1 MYFLSSL
8 ILVMLSEDLISKSLL
23 KYRCLSCDYYTC
35 NITDWNKHLNTSK
48 HISKSQKNEF
58 SEVSE
63 DKSTIYSCDACNY
76 KTTKKTDWNKH
87 ISRVKHSNN
96 INQHIKNEKLIS
108 CKICNKIY
116 SSYNGLW
123 VHKKKC
129 KKIDINDES
138 NKCINNNDNNNDNDN
153 NDDNININTNNDVVN
168 EFSNNLNE
176 LLSIENF
183 MELMKQNSEFKEL
196 LAEQN
201 KQLLEQNKM
210 IIDLAKNSG
219 NNNNNTIN
227 SHNKTF
233 NLQVFLNEK
242 CKDAMNIDEFVDSL
256 KLNFNDLENVGE
268 LGFVKGISRIFIN
281 GLRELDVYKRPIHC
295 SDLKREVIHL
305 KEDGVW
311 LKDNENKD
319 SMKKVVKMIANKN
332 INKIYEWKAAY
343 PSHRY
348 SDDPKNDIYLKFLC
362 QSMGAKTREE
372 DIVYYEKV
380 ISNVAKEVTI
390 DKKNY

>member
-87 ISRVKHSNN
+87 ISRVKHTNN
-96 INQHIKNEKLIS
+96 INQHIKNEKQIS

-129 KKIDINDES
+129 KKIDINVES
-138 NKCINNNDNNNDNDN
+138 NKYIDNNENDIVND
-153 NDDNININTNNDVVN
+153 
-168 EFSNNLNE
+168 FSSNLNE
-176 LLSIENF
+176 ILSIENF
-183 MELMKQNSEFKEL
+183 MELMKQNQEFKEL

-219 NNNNNTIN
+219 NNNNSNNTIN

-311 LKDNENKD
+311 SKDNDNKD

-332 INKIYEWKAAY
+332 INKIYEWKEAY
-343 PSHRY
+343 PTHRY
-348 SDDPKNDIYLKFLC
+348 SDDPKNDIYLKFLY
-362 QSMGAKTREE
+362 QSMGARTKEE
-372 DIVYYEKV
+372 DIIYYEKV

>member
-1 MYFLSSL
+1 MFTFLDPKIENYFYC
-8 ILVMLSEDLISKSLL
+8 EKCDYKCTKKSLL
-23 KYRCLSCDYYTC
+23 DRHENTR
-35 NITDWNKHLNTSK
+35 KHLNVDEKS
-48 HISKSQKNEF
+48 SKSIICVNC
-58 SEVSE
+58 
-63 DKSTIYSCDACNY
+63 DKSFSCRQSLY
-76 KTTKKTDWNKH
+76 
-87 ISRVKHSNN
+87 
-96 INQHIKNEKLIS
+96 
-108 CKICNKIY
+108 
-116 SSYNGLW
+116 

-129 KKIDINDES
+129 IKNEEKEEDEQQTEDIVEET
-138 NKCINNNDNNNDNDN
+138 K
-153 NDDNININTNNDVVN
+153 
-168 EFSNNLNE
+168 EQNLLD

-183 MELMKQNSEFKEL
+183 MELMKQNNEFKDL
-196 LAEQN
+196 I
-201 KQLLEQNKM
+201 LEQNK
-210 IIDLAKNSG
+210 IIADLAKNASG
-219 NNNNNTIN
+219 NINNSINNSTIN

-233 NLQVFLNEK
+233 NLQVFLNER

-256 KLNFNDLENVGE
+256 KLTFNDLENVGE

-319 SMKKVVKMIANKN
+319 SMKKLVKMIANKN
-332 INKIYEWKAAY
+332 ISKIYEWKAAY

-380 ISNVAKEVTI
+380 IKNVAKEVTI
-390 DKKNY
+390 DKNRD

>member
-1 MYFLSSL
+1 MFTFLEPKIENYFYC
-8 ILVMLSEDLISKSLL
+8 EKCDYKCTKKSLL
-23 KYRCLSCDYYTC
+23 DRHENTR
-35 NITDWNKHLNTSK
+35 KHLNVDEKS
-48 HISKSQKNEF
+48 SKSIICVNC
-58 SEVSE
+58 
-63 DKSTIYSCDACNY
+63 DKSFSCRQSLY
-76 KTTKKTDWNKH
+76 
-87 ISRVKHSNN
+87 
-96 INQHIKNEKLIS
+96 
-108 CKICNKIY
+108 
-116 SSYNGLW
+116 

-129 KKIDINDES
+129 IKNEEKEEDEQQTEDIVEET
-138 NKCINNNDNNNDNDN
+138 K
-153 NDDNININTNNDVVN
+153 
-168 EFSNNLNE
+168 EQNLLD

-183 MELMKQNSEFKEL
+183 MELMKQNNEFKDL
-196 LAEQN
+196 I
-201 KQLLEQNKM
+201 LEQNK
-210 IIDLAKNSG
+210 IIADLAKNASG
-219 NNNNNTIN
+219 NINNSINNSTIN

-233 NLQVFLNEK
+233 NLQVFLNER

-256 KLNFNDLENVGE
+256 KLTFNDLENVGE

-319 SMKKVVKMIANKN
+319 SMKKLVKMIANKN
-332 INKIYEWKAAY
+332 ISKIYEWKAAY

-380 ISNVAKEVTI
+380 IKNVAKEVTI
-390 DKKNY
+390 DKNRD